1 VTPGTPPAGPTSL
14 PAAVHGAVTLR
25 RATHA
30 DVAAVA
36 ALEAVAFGDPWSAE
50 SFASLVHNPAVLF
63 LVATATGDATLAG
76 YLVAWFAADQAE
88 IANLAVAPAQR
99 GRGVGA
105 RLLDGALAE
114 GERRGTVACFLEV
127 RASNVAAQRLYA
139 SRAFA
144 AVGRRPRYYRNPTE
158 DALVLRCEMHAAR
171 AAAVA
176 REATRAAEAPP
187 PRS

>member
-1 VTPGTPPAGPTSL
+1 
-14 PAAVHGAVTLR
+14 
-25 RATHA
+25 
-30 DVAAVA
+30 
-36 ALEAVAFGDPWSAE
+36 
-50 SFASLVHNPAVLF
+50 
-63 LVATATGDATLAG
+63 
-76 YLVAWFAADQAE
+76 
-88 IANLAVAPAQR
+88 
-99 GRGVGA
+99 VGA

-127 RASNVAAQRLYA
+127 RASNVAA
-139 SRAFA
+139 SGCTPRAPSPRW
-144 AVGRRPRYYRNPTE
+144 GRRPRYYRNPTE